1 MDDAYKQ
8 ANSLLSDLIMNYR
21 TVIALGPK
29 NIEIILSRYNELLIV
44 PRKAGVKKAHMSGL
58 FFAYSQAIRF
68 IFVGI
73 VFGVGAYFIKKH
85 DLDPRD
91 VFAASY
97 VIFVGAIG
105 TGVALS
111 SLPSLSAAR
120 ASAKLVF
127 GIIEEPSKI
136 DP

>member
-1 MDDAYKQ
+1 MEDAYKQ

-29 NIEIILSRYNELLIV
+29 NIDIILQRYNQLLIV

-73 VFGVGAYFIKKH
+73 VFGVGAYF
-85 DLDPRD
+85 
-91 VFAASY
+91 
-97 VIFVGAIG
+97 
-105 TGVALS
+105 T
-111 SLPSLSAAR
+111 
-120 ASAKLVF
+120 
-127 GIIEEPSKI
+127 
-136 DP
+136 